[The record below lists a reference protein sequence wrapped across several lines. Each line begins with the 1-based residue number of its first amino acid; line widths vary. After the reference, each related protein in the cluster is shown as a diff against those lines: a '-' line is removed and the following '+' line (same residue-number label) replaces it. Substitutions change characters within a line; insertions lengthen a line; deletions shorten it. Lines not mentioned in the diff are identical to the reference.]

1 MKKFFKN
8 PRIIWYVLLLGFALI
23 LISLWQV
30 DVITKKLRE
39 EEIKQ
44 VEIWA
49 KAISRKANML
59 KETKELYGKA
69 LELERIKMQRF
80 IEAYKII
87 ISLDENAD
95 LTSPDLQFYTR
106 IIMDNKDIPVIITDE
121 FNNIQFSQN
130 INFPPNQKVLVGD
143 LYKQFSRNKPLE
155 YEVYGMKFKLYYME
169 SKIYMN
175 LKSTIEEV
183 MYSFFNDIIN
193 NGVSVPVL
201 ITDSTK
207 RKILAYGNIDPHK
220 LNKANFENT
229 INSMLDD
236 GKPIKFSLPNNDYGY
251 ILFSKNKT
259 ILILQYFPW
268 VYFFF
273 FVLFTIL
280 LYLVLKAIKTSERN
294 IVWVGM
300 SKETAHQL
308 GTPISSLSAWSEL
321 LRNNEENVII
331 CNEMDK
337 DIQRLSVISQRFS
350 HIGSI
355 PDLKPIDIVSIII
368 NMVEYMSAR
377 SSKNINFKYN
387 INPNL
392 SIIIPSNQFLIEW
405 TLENLFK
412 NAIDAMDG
420 KGEIDIELQNNEK
433 NIFIDISD
441 TGKGI
446 PKTMYKKIF
455 QPGFTTKKRGWGLGL
470 SLAKRIV
477 EEYHKGKIYVKNSSL
492 GEGTVFRIELN
503 K

>member
-1 MKKFFKN
+1 MKKFLKN
-8 PRIIWYVLLLGFALI
+8 PRIIWYALLLGFALI
-23 LISLWQV
+23 LISLWHV
-30 DVITKKLRE
+30 DVMIKKLRE

-44 VEIWA
+44 VKIWA
-49 KAISRKANML
+49 NAISRKANML
-59 KETKELYGKA
+59 KETKEFYNKTLKI
-69 LELERIKMQRF
+69 ERIKMQRF

-87 ISLDENAD
+87 ISLNEDAD

-130 INFPPNQKVLVGD
+130 INIPPNQKVLAGD
-143 LYKQFSRNKPLE
+143 LYKQFSCNQPLE
-155 YEVYGMKFKLYYME
+155 YEVYGMKFKLYYTE
-169 SKIYMN
+169 SNVYMN

-183 MYSFFNDIIN
+183 MYSFVNDIIN

-207 RKILAYGNIDPHK
+207 SKVLAYGNIDPHK
-220 LNKANFENT
+220 INKANLETT
-229 INSMLDD
+229 INSMLND
-236 GKPIKFSLPNNDYGY
+236 GKPIKISLPNSNYGY
-251 ILFSKNKT
+251 ILFNKNKT
-259 ILILQYFPW
+259 ISVLQYFPW
-268 VYFFF
+268 VYLFF

-280 LYLVLKAIKTSERN
+280 LYLVLRAIKNSERN

-308 GTPISSLSAWSEL
+308 GTPISSLAAWSEL
-321 LRNNEENVII
+321 LRNNADNIAI

-350 HIGSI
+350 HIGSN
-355 PDLKPIDIVSIII
+355 PDLKPTDIVPIIT

-387 INPNL
+387 INQNL
-392 SIIIPSNQFLIEW
+392 SIIISLNQFLIEW

-420 KGEIDIELQNNEK
+420 KGEIYIELHNNEK

-477 EEYHKGKIYVKNSSL
+477 EEYHNGKIYVKNSSI

>member
-1 MKKFFKN
+1 MKNFFKN
-8 PRIIWYVLLLGFALI
+8 PRIIWYALLLGFVLI

-30 DVITKKLRE
+30 DVIIKKLRE

-59 KETKELYGKA
+59 KETKELYGKT
-69 LELERIKMQRF
+69 LELEKIKMQRF

-87 ISLDENAD
+87 ISLDEKAD

-130 INFPPNQKVLVGD
+130 IDLLPNQKVLVGD

-183 MYSFFNDIIN
+183 MYSFVNDIIN

-207 RKILAYGNIDPHK
+207 RKVLAYGNIDPHR

-236 GKPIKFSLPNNDYGY
+236 GKPIRFSLPNNDYGY
-251 ILFSKNKT
+251 ILFNKNKT
-259 ILILQYFPW
+259 ISFLQYFPL
-268 VYFFF
+268 VYFLFF
-273 FVLFTIL
+273 IFFTLL
-280 LYLVLKAIKTSERN
+280 LYLVLKAIKNSERN

-321 LRNNEENVII
+321 LRNKEENVSI

-337 DIQRLSVISQRFS
+337 DIQRLSIISQRFS
-350 HIGSI
+350 HIGST
-355 PDLKPIDIVSIII
+355 PDLKPIDIIPIVI

-387 INPNL
+387 INQNL

-412 NAIDAMDG
+412 NAIDAMEG
-420 KGEIDIELQNNEK
+420 KGEINLELQNNEK